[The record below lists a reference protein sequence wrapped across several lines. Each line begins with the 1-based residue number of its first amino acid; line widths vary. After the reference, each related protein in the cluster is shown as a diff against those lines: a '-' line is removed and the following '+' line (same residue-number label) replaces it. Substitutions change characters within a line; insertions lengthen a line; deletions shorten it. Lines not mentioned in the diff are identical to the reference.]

1 MYLLHLRLL
10 GLETMLQV
18 GNTSHGPQ
26 NLHDSVEGSTFLSY
40 ANKKNVNHSNE
51 ALHGVLGDREI
62 AIFVFRERGDFPFT
76 FREKGDWANFRE
88 ILPSK
93 RREIR
98 IFNFRERGD

>member
-1 MYLLHLRLL
+1 M
-10 GLETMLQV
+10 
-18 GNTSHGPQ
+18 
-26 NLHDSVEGSTFLSY
+26 
-40 ANKKNVNHSNE
+40 SNITNAYIRHE

-88 ILPSK
+88 ILPSR